1 MVLQTWINQLR
12 GVTVWRPS
20 LRNRAA
26 LAQPTFWGQFRGRRT
41 AHLFGDG
48 IDSAI
53 AATAEGASLTAR

>member
-1 MVLQTWINQLR
+1 MAS
-12 GVTVWRPS
+12 S

-41 AHLFGDG
+41 AHLFEDG

-53 AATAEGASLTAR
+53 AAATAEGASRTAR